1 MRKKNFKGR
10 CEKRKLSK
18 CEGVCKTYDALQYA
32 YADMLEAD
40 NDIVEIRCNV
50 QLEGMDYTSD
60 FLCVKA
66 NGEYMVRECVYRKL
80 LTKPMTMKMLES
92 SRQYWMDVKNVK
104 DWGLVVEVVGP
115 TIIDPKVST
124 VTSEKKVKDTNDSND
139 VTTEWQEYAD

>member
-32 YADMLEAD
+32 YADMLEAE

-50 QLEGMDYTSD
+50 QLEGMDYTFD

-66 NGEYMVRECVYRKL
+66 NGEYMVRAK
-80 LTKPMTMKMLES
+80 
-92 SRQYWMDVKNVK
+92 
-104 DWGLVVEVVGP
+104 
-115 TIIDPKVST
+115 
-124 VTSEKKVKDTNDSND
+124 
-139 VTTEWQEYAD
+139 

>member
-1 MRKKNFKGR
+1 MRKKNYKGR

-40 NDIVEIRCNV
+40 NDIIEIRCNV

-66 NGEYMVRECVYRKL
+66 SGEFMVRECVYRKL

-92 SRQYWMDVKNVK
+92 SRQYWMDIKNVK
-104 DWGLVVEVVGP
+104 DWGLV
-115 TIIDPKVST
+115 IDE
-124 VTSEKKVKDTNDSND
+124 EK
-139 VTTEWQEYAD
+139 

>member
-50 QLEGMDYTSD
+50 QLEGMDYTNS
-60 FLCVKA
+60 
-66 NGEYMVRECVYRKL
+66 RKTL
-80 LTKPMTMKMLES
+80 SQVPRTLAVPSGS
-92 SRQYWMDVKNVK
+92 SPVQSS
-104 DWGLVVEVVGP
+104 GQ
-115 TIIDPKVST
+115 
-124 VTSEKKVKDTNDSND
+124 
-139 VTTEWQEYAD
+139 EWSKTQNA

>member
-66 NGEYMVRECVYRKL
+66 NGEYMVSADQTERHRFTILYLSQIRYRCKKAKSICL
-80 LTKPMTMKMLES
+80 CILKRFVTNTDNA
-92 SRQYWMDVKNVK
+92 MDVSWVFSN
-104 DWGLVVEVVGP
+104 LVVIQLMP
-115 TIIDPKVST
+115 
-124 VTSEKKVKDTNDSND
+124 
-139 VTTEWQEYAD
+139 

>member
-1 MRKKNFKGR
+1 MRKKNYKGR

-18 CEGVCKTYDALQYA
+18 CKGVCKTYDALQYT

-60 FLCVKA
+60 FLCIKA

-92 SRQYWMDVKNVK
+92 SRQYWMDVKKRSLWEQRASSRRSNVK
-104 DWGLVVEVVGP
+104 SCR
-115 TIIDPKVST
+115 KRQNS
-124 VTSEKKVKDTNDSND
+124 
-139 VTTEWQEYAD
+139 

>member
-32 YADMLEAD
+32 YADMLEVD
-40 NDIVEIRCNV
+40 NDIVEIRCTV
-50 QLEGMDYTSD
+50 QLEGMDYIFD

-80 LTKPMTMKMLES
+80 LTEPMTMKMLEL
-92 SRQYWMDVKNVK
+92 WIECK
-104 DWGLVVEVVGP
+104 
-115 TIIDPKVST
+115 
-124 VTSEKKVKDTNDSND
+124 
-139 VTTEWQEYAD
+139 

>member
-1 MRKKNFKGR
+1 MRNES
-10 CEKRKLSK
+10 CLSVRVYVRLMML
-18 CEGVCKTYDALQYA
+18 CNML
-32 YADMLEAD
+32 MLEAD

-104 DWGLVVEVVGP
+104 DWGLVVDE
-115 TIIDPKVST
+115 
-124 VTSEKKVKDTNDSND
+124 EK
-139 VTTEWQEYAD
+139 

>member
-1 MRKKNFKGR
+1 MRKKNYKGR

-32 YADMLEAD
+32 YAD

-104 DWGLVVEVVGP
+104 DWGLVVDE
-115 TIIDPKVST
+115 
-124 VTSEKKVKDTNDSND
+124 EK
-139 VTTEWQEYAD
+139 